1 MVAAFHVVAMAVA
14 TDIEEIVECEE
25 DEKRE
30 TAAEIN
36 EGKRKKL
43 ILGHLT
49 QPKPD
54 LN

>member
-36 EGKRKKL
+36 EGKRKK
-43 ILGHLT
+43 
-49 QPKPD
+49 
-54 LN
+54 